1 MAYMAEPFIGNG
13 LLGRTFI
20 GNGLCAAKSRRNG
33 LCVAKSRL
41 SRLFS
46 WSLQPGNGLFG
57 LAVCNMASTAEEWS
71 FMAE

>member
-1 MAYMAEPFIGNG
+1 MAEPFIGNG

-20 GNGLCAAKSRRNG
+20 GNGLCAAKSR
-33 LCVAKSRL
+33 S

-57 LAVCNMASTAEEWS
+57 LAVCIMASTAEEWS

>member
-1 MAYMAEPFIGNG
+1 MAYMAEPFIDNS

-20 GNGLCAAKSRRNG
+20 GNGTCAAKPA
-33 LCVAKSRL
+33 LCGQVTTKSWP

-57 LAVCNMASTAEEWS
+57 LAVCIMASTAEEWS